1 MIKILF
7 PTDYSETA
15 NNAFL
20 YALQMCKNYNGELLV
35 LHTYAPNLPNV
46 HLTAYQTEAAAE
58 GKILGAFDL
67 FQVKVKHLRGIAE
80 TNDCGSVQIKFQL
93 EEGELV
99 QNIQHIL
106 TNEKIDLI
114 VMGTTGNSGFGNK
127 LLGSKT
133 TAVIKNINA
142 PVLSVPHLSKFEGI
156 DAVGFTT
163 LYNQEDAAVIEQ
175 MIPYTKNNSAD
186 IYCLHVKTK
195 NDEVSKD
202 TVDAFKNKFK
212 EAPVFFIEKESE
224 DVVNA
229 VFNFIDEHSLDMI
242 SCITHKKSFLEELF
256 NTSIAQKLANHK
268 NVPLLTYHEDMFK

>member
-1 MIKILF
+1 MIKIVF

-20 YALQMCKNYNGELLV
+20 YALQMCKNYDGELLV
-35 LHTYAPNLPNV
+35 LHTYAPNLPNI

-58 GKILGAFDL
+58 GKILGAFDF
-67 FQVKVKHLRGIAE
+67 FQLKVKEMRETAE
-80 TNDCGSVQIKFQL
+80 ANNLGDVQMKFIL

-99 QNIQHIL
+99 QNIQHIIA
-106 TNEKIDLI
+106 NETIDLI
-114 VMGTTGNSGFGNK
+114 VMGTTGNSGFENK

-163 LYNQEDAAVIEQ
+163 IYDDKDAAIIEQ
-175 MIPYTKNNSAD
+175 MIPYTKHNNAD

-195 NDEVSKD
+195 DDNLSKE
-202 TVDAFKNKFK
+202 TVDAFKAKFK
-212 EAPVFFIEKESE
+212 DAPVFFIEKQAD
-224 DVVNA
+224 DVVHA
-229 VFNFIDEHSLDMI
+229 VFEFIDEHSLDMI
-242 SCITHKKSFLEELF
+242 SCITHKKSFLQELF
-256 NTSIAQKLANHK
+256 NTSIAQKLSYHK
-268 NVPLLTYHEDMFK
+268 HIPLLTYHEDMFK